1 MFTARS
7 MASGSYIGGESVKGS
22 TIMAP
27 DGEIISVGGSV
38 GPPRPHDVA
47 RISDV
52 TQPQR
57 EGRRT

>member
-1 MFTARS
+1 

-47 RISDV
+47 LISDV